1 MKKKAEE
8 QRESNQSGK
17 AAKVVEEIKEP
28 VKEVVKSSSTPSND
42 KEIKRIEKEISEL
55 ESKIEEMNLILAELD
70 YTDESKSQA
79 VLSAYEDLKSLL
91 DNKMKAWESLID

>member
-1 MKKKAEE
+1 MNVFN
-8 QRESNQSGK
+8 QRIG
-17 AAKVVEEIKEP
+17 I
-28 VKEVVKSSSTPSND
+28 D

-55 ESKIEEMNLILAELD
+55 ESKIEEMNLVLAELD

-79 VLSAYEDLKSLL
+79 ALSAYEDLKSQL